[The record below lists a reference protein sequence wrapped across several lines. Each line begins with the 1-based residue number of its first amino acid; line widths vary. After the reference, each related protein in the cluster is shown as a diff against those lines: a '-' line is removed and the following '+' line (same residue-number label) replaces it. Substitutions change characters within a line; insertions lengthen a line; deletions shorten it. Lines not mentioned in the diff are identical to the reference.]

1 MRKSDLHDLESPTA
15 ELLNPGKNTQ
25 AEEETQSSTK
35 ETKAN
40 AAVWAGILS
49 CLMYSFVSCAMV
61 LSNKAISTS
70 LAPEDR
76 KHLPQLSVILFQ
88 CLVAVVLVEAAKVMK
103 MVDYPTF
110 NLATAKS
117 WLPLNILFIGML
129 VTGFLSLVYVSVP
142 MVTVFKNL
150 TNLITVSGDVYF
162 FGETYVVSLV
172 VVLPPSARHR
182 VQPTSTSFP
191 PSRPSVGSVSYLTVA
206 SIVLM
211 TIGAILAGA
220 NDLEFHA
227 LGYFWMILNCLCTAG
242 YVLYMRFAS
251 TNIKLPRYA
260 ARFW

>member
-1 MRKSDLHDLESPTA
+1 MQMRKSDLHDLESPTA

-172 VVLPPSARHR
+172 VVRPPSAMHH
-182 VQPTSTSFP
+182 VQPPPPHMHQTHLLPSLSFV
-191 PSRPSVGSVSYLTVA
+191 RPS
-206 SIVLM
+206 
-211 TIGAILAGA
+211 
-220 NDLEFHA
+220 
-227 LGYFWMILNCLCTAG
+227 
-242 YVLYMRFAS
+242 
-251 TNIKLPRYA
+251 A
-260 ARFW
+260 ACRT